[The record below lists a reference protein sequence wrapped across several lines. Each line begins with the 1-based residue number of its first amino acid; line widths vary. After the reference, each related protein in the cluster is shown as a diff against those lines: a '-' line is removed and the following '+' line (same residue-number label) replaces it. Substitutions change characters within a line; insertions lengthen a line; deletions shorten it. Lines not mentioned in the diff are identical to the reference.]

1 MSRAPGASLL
11 LVILAACAGAA
22 CAGADRGVVG
32 PNEARCL
39 DAPSS
44 PWPVVGL
51 IPDALRA
58 VEAAYGSPQRYFE
71 VSADSRRVGVI
82 VAVDDATAAEQA
94 FYCGAAG
101 FAPPEPVGPA
111 NGSTFA
117 ADAVRFDP
125 ETVFDRLRAELDD
138 PTILDFAV
146 QGAASGAVVFDA
158 TVVSESGGILLV
170 LLGPN
175 GQILGAQG
183 Q

>member
-44 PWPVVGL
+44 PLPVVGL

-94 FYCGAAG
+94 FYCGAARVLRVYPLGPVQQGSGLNLPVLSTMGRMCLGAMACREMVPGIEDLASG
-101 FAPPEPVGPA
+101 FVEA
-111 NGSTFA
+111 TA
-117 ADAVRFDP
+117 A
-125 ETVFDRLRAELDD
+125 LKSRAERE
-138 PTILDFAV
+138 TRR
-146 QGAASGAVVFDA
+146 
-158 TVVSESGGILLV
+158 
-170 LLGPN
+170 
-175 GQILGAQG
+175 
-183 Q
+183 